1 VTTTRSLR
9 TRITVAAAV
18 WSFGLLAATGVLQ
31 ALLLFRPDFWRNLH
45 GALLAILGFACLL
58 AGVAQVRFAL
68 RPLAELRERLAAV
81 RTGAARRLEGAYP
94 SEVQPLVDDLNALL
108 AHQERMVA
116 RARAQAGDLAH
127 GLKTPLAVL
136 ALEADQ
142 LAAAGAAESAETVER
157 QVALMREQVE
167 HRLAEARVTSAAQ
180 SGGAAPVEPS
190 LERLARTMRILHARR
205 GLVIDVACAAGDA
218 FRGQSAD
225 LEEMAGNLLD
235 NACKWARSTVAVRA
249 WTEGGRLTLTVEDDG
264 PGLEGDELTRVLERG
279 TRADEA
285 TPGSGLG
292 LAIVRDYAELYG
304 GTIALARGASGGL
317 RATLVLPAAG

>member
-1 VTTTRSLR
+1 VTAIRSLR

-18 WSFGLLAATGVLQ
+18 WSFGLLAATGVLD
-31 ALLLFRPDFWRNLH
+31 ALLRYRPDFWRNVH
-45 GALLAILGFACLL
+45 GALLTILGTAALL
-58 AGVAQVRFAL
+58 AGVAQVSAAL

-81 RTGAARRLEGAYP
+81 RTGAAARLEGAYP

-108 AHQERMVA
+108 AHQERMVS

-136 ALEADQ
+136 ALEAEG
-142 LAAAGAAESAETVER
+142 LAASGASESAGTVER

-167 HRLAEARVTSAAQ
+167 HRLAQARATSAAQ
-180 SGGAAPVEPS
+180 SGGAAPVAAS

-205 GLVIDVACAAGDA
+205 GLAIEVACGAAEA
-218 FRGQSAD
+218 FRGQAAD

-235 NACKWARSTVAVRA
+235 NACKWARSRVSVRA
-249 WTEGGRLTLTVEDDG
+249 KTDGGRLTLTVEDDG
-264 PGLEGDELTRVLERG
+264 PGLDGAALTRVLERG

-292 LAIVRDYAELYG
+292 LAIVRDYAVLYG
-304 GTIALARGASGGL
+304 GTIALSRGEGGGL